1 MTART
6 PSTRPGFVAAPRRQR
21 GLSVVELMVAVTVG
35 LIVLSGV
42 TAMLVNSLQA
52 NNDTVRASRLNQ
64 ELRAVMDL
72 VVRDL
77 RRAGYRGD
85 YASYFGLLA
94 AGQTFSN
101 TVAVSA
107 DGTRLDFSYDLDAD
121 GTFSDAER
129 FGYRLNDGKV
139 EALRNTAWT
148 ALTDPGATRVTTF
161 AFCYAPSADADCLE
175 APPAAGTVGV
185 SGTSVSVIVKELRI
199 TLTGEAVRD
208 PSIVRTLRETVRV
221 RNDEVVNAA
230 TP

>member
-1 MTART
+1 MAART
-6 PSTRPGFVAAPRRQR
+6 PSARPGFVATPRRQR
-21 GLSVVELMVAVTVG
+21 GLSMVELMVAVTVG

-107 DGTRLDFSYDLDAD
+107 DGTRLDFAYDLDAN
-121 GTFSDAER
+121 GVFSDAEQ
-129 FGYRLNDGKV
+129 FGYRLVDGKV
-139 EALRNTAWT
+139 EALRNKAWI
-148 ALTDPGATRVTTF
+148 ALTDPGATRVTTL
-161 AFCYAPSADADCLE
+161 AFCFAPSADADCLD

-185 SGTSVSVIVKELRI
+185 SGTAVTVIVKELRI